1 MVKLEDSNGGS
12 QRSNPTRAKE
22 AEGSLDIR
30 VFLFKALP
38 FWPLFVASLAVFVL
52 SALLF
57 NRYTTQKFSTST
69 SLLISTDNSG
79 ANAGLEAVMS
89 AIGYYNPELTLE
101 NELFILKSDFL
112 LERTLK
118 SLHLEVSYFK
128 EGRVRA
134 NELYLKQPFVVEF
147 DPSHPQ
153 PAKADIRLEFISENS
168 FVLDLSED
176 PLSFVTYGTNE
187 IQSAKDLLGDN
198 VQLTGINGEYSIGEW
213 IEGKGFK
220 FRVNLNPFSG
230 MSLYEDRFIFKYN
243 LFSDMV
249 ETFKEKLKIETSIEG
264 SSGVRIAVEGSIPDK
279 DVSFLNAFTNTY
291 LQYGLEQ
298 NNLITQNTLNFLQS
312 ELVHISDSLFKTE
325 QILEDF
331 RTANK
336 IVDLDITGSKS
347 FNELA
352 DLEYKLAEEQGRKR
366 YLDYLLERFTDDT
379 EMAGAGLFAG
389 GAEPRHDPEPY
400 SADLR

>member
-30 VFLFKALP
+30 VFLFKALR

-57 NRYTTQKFSTST
+57 NRYTTQKFRTST

-112 LERTLK
+112 LEKTLK
-118 SLHLEVSYFK
+118 SLGLEVSYFK

-134 NELYLKQPFVVEF
+134 NELYLKQPFVIEF

-153 PAKADIRLEFISENS
+153 PAKADIRLQFKSDNS
-168 FVLDLSED
+168 FSIELSD
-176 PLSFVTYGTNE
+176 QPQAFITYSTNQN
-187 IQSAKDLLGDN
+187 QSIKDLLGESQ
-198 VQLTGINGEYSIGEW
+198 VTGLNGEYVIGQW

-230 MSLYEDRFIFKYN
+230 MSLFEDRFLFKFN

-249 ETFKEKLKIETSIEG
+249 ESFGEKLKIETSIEG

-279 DVSFLNAFTNTY
+279 DISFLNAFTNTY

-312 ELVHISDSLFKTE
+312 ELVHI
-325 QILEDF
+325 
-331 RTANK
+331 
-336 IVDLDITGSKS
+336 
-347 FNELA
+347 
-352 DLEYKLAEEQGRKR
+352 
-366 YLDYLLERFTDDT
+366 
-379 EMAGAGLFAG
+379 
-389 GAEPRHDPEPY
+389 
-400 SADLR
+400 